1 MKKLITILGSL
12 CLSAGAVITVVS
24 CTAKNEKFE
33 KPSIT
38 EELAQ
43 KIISGLKLSNDF
55 NFTAGERFSKLDYKS
70 LILDM
75 INETISKNKYSDN
88 LNNLSKKFGL
98 DIPKVKESGDKKAQ
112 EVLKNLSTIKLFAEY
127 TSKRSA
133 DEYSDSIDL
142 GYSENYP
149 LNPYN
154 LESTD
159 KKKDNSTYAIYYKAN
174 NSMGS
179 SSSGSSSNGG
189 GSNSGQIWLRWQTTG
204 EFDTLTSKVPSTSQL
219 PSISLLTE
227 SDSKNFRI
235 AKLTNPT
242 DQNYIN
248 KTLSVTN
255 DGKQNNNGSGSGNE
269 KVEWY
274 KVKGQDKF
282 ETDGQGIM
290 QYRFMYHFKTKI
302 EAKLFNDLLGHA
314 YIDSNLF
321 LDKSDNKSASN
332 KKIILNNV
340 SKLISDIQS
349 NYSQVDKTISNIKM
363 VWAFSLE
370 QQKVSNVN
378 SKINDYINPD
388 GTLKNKDNQKTL
400 KKVFD
405 QIKSVTSNESKQGT
419 DSLLSISGFNGFVK
433 NKDNSVESL
442 SGDLKITED
451 AKKAVAAVNVPSL
464 LTNNNRGYNSE
475 INGNVDYVFVLPIY
489 LNDLFSSSDMQ
500 IQKSTS
506 NGGGSNGGPG
516 SNNEKYELKIMPNTW
531 VNLNDK
537 YSFERKY
544 FKNLEIK
551 DVKSSNNGDVLVAKR
566 DGKWYVSLKDKD
578 NKEINVT
585 YSDGSQKVISLKK
598 VEEKNK
604 KSLDFTHKLLET
616 DFNKKL
622 FNNNLKNFNIS
633 YDINLKNYDNIKD
646 KQNDA
651 YIWNNDPKK
660 SNDIQELSAAKKQVL
675 LDQLEAITAKN
686 PDVQNAAKTELYSAY
701 LYTDGIYYKSLF
713 DEISKYIESE
723 KPTLD

>member
-1 MKKLITILGSL
+1 MKKLLTILVSL
-12 CLSAGAVITVVS
+12 CLSAGTAVTAVA
-24 CTAKNEKFE
+24 CTTKNDKFD

-38 EELAQ
+38 DELAQ
-43 KIISGLKLSNDF
+43 KIISGLKLSDDF
-55 NFTAGERFSKLDYKS
+55 SFTRGEQFSKLDYKS
-70 LILDM
+70 LVLDM

-98 DIPKVKESGDKKAQ
+98 DIPKTKELGEKKSQ
-112 EVLKNLSTIKLFAEY
+112 EVLNNLSTIKLFADY
-127 TSKRSA
+127 TSKRA
-133 DEYSDSIDL
+133 VEEHSDNIDL

-154 LESTD
+154 LQSKD
-159 KKKDNSTYAIYYKAN
+159 KKDDAVYAIYYK
-174 NSMGS
+174 S
-179 SSSGSSSNGG
+179 STSTNGGAGSNGG
-189 GSNSGQIWLRWQTTG
+189 GSTWLRWQTTG
-204 EFDTLTSKVPSTSQL
+204 EFDTAQNTIPSIPQL

-227 SDSKNFRI
+227 TKNNFRI
-235 AKLTNPT
+235 AKLNKPT
-242 DQNYIN
+242 DQQYIN
-248 KTLSVTN
+248 KTASVSD
-255 DGKQNNNGSGSGNE
+255 DGKETGNGKSE
-269 KVEWY
+269 QVEWY
-274 KVKGQDKF
+274 KTSDKNF

-302 EAKLFNDLLGHA
+302 KAKLFSDLLGHA

-321 LDKSDNKSASN
+321 ADKNDNTSASN

-363 VWAFSLE
+363 VWAFSLD
-370 QQKVSNVN
+370 QQKLSEVNKQIEGLVN
-378 SKINDYINPD
+378 SNGLLTNKDS
-388 GTLKNKDNQKTL
+388 KNKL
-400 KKVFD
+400 KDIFD
-405 QIKSVTSNESKQGT
+405 KIKEKATNESKQGT
-419 DSLLSISGFNGFVK
+419 DSLFSISGFNGFVK
-433 NKDNSVESL
+433 NKDATVESL

-451 AKKAVAAVNVPSL
+451 AKKAVAQVNAPSL
-464 LTNNNRGYNSE
+464 LTNNNRGFNSE

-489 LNDLFSSSDMQ
+489 LNDIFSANDMQ
-500 IQKSTS
+500 IRKTNS
-506 NGGGSNGGPG
+506 NGGGSNGGSG
-516 SNNEKYELKIMPNTW
+516 AGANGQSYELNILKNTW

-537 YSFERKY
+537 YSLDSRY
-544 FKNLEIK
+544 FKNLNIK
-551 DVKSSNNGDVLVAKR
+551 RVTSKSNGDILITNK
-566 DGKWYVSLKDKD
+566 DNKWYVLLKGDND
-578 NKEINVT
+578 NKQIEVE
-585 YSDGSQKVISLKK
+585 YSDNSKKTVSLKK
-598 VEEKNK
+598 IEENAK
-604 KSLDFTHKLLET
+604 KTLDFTYKLSNLE
-616 DFNKKL
+616 FNKQL
-622 FNNNLKNFNIS
+622 FKQNPTTNIT

>member
-12 CLSAGAVITVVS
+12 CLSAGAMV
-24 CTAKNEKFE
+24 TAVACSTKNEKFD

-55 NFTAGERFSKLDYKS
+55 NFTTGERFSKLDYKS

-75 INETISKNKYSDN
+75 INETISKNRYTDN
-88 LNNLSKKFGL
+88 LDNLSKKFGL
-98 DIPKVKESGDKKAQ
+98 NISNTKLLGDNKAQ
-112 EVLKNLSTIKLFAEY
+112 EVLQNLSTIKLFADY
-127 TSKRSA
+127 TSKRA
-133 DEYSDSIDL
+133 VEEYSDSVDL

-149 LNPYN
+149 LNPYD
-154 LESTD
+154 LE
-159 KKKDNSTYAIYYKAN
+159 KKDNKKDSNVYAIYYKN
-174 NSMGS
+174 N
-179 SSSGSSSNGG
+179 SNGG
-189 GSNSGQIWLRWQTTG
+189 GSNGGGSGSTWSRWQTTG
-204 EFDTLTSKVPSTSQL
+204 EFDTLENKIPSTPQL

-227 SDSKNFRI
+227 SNAKNFRI
-235 AKLTNPT
+235 AKLSQPTN
-242 DQNYIN
+242 QEYIT
-248 KTLSVTN
+248 KTASVSD
-255 DGKQNNNGSGSGNE
+255 DGKATNNGNNT
-269 KVEWY
+269 VIEWY
-274 KVKGQDKF
+274 KKTGSNNF

-321 LDKSDNKSASN
+321 IDKHDDKSASN

-349 NYSQVDKTISNIKM
+349 NYSQVDKTISNVKM
-363 VWAFSLE
+363 VWAFSLD
-370 QQKVSNVN
+370 QQKVSEVN
-378 SKINDYINPD
+378 TKIDDYVSSD
-388 GTLKNKDNQKTL
+388 GSLKNKDGQTL
-400 KKVFD
+400 KKVFE
-405 QIKSVTSNESKQGT
+405 QIKLASVTNESKQGA

-433 NKDNSVESL
+433 NKDNSIESL

-451 AKKAVAAVNVPSL
+451 AKKAVAKVNSPSL
-464 LTNNNRGYNSE
+464 LTNNNKGFSSE
-475 INGNVDYVFVLPIY
+475 ISGNVDYVFVLPIY
-489 LNDLFSSSDMQ
+489 LNDLFSSNDMQ
-500 IQKSTS
+500 IRNTNNS
-506 NGGGSNGGPG
+506 NGGTSSSGSGT
-516 SNNEKYELKIMPNTW
+516 NEQKFELNVLKNTW
-531 VNLNDK
+531 VDLN
-537 YSFERKY
+537 SKY
-544 FKNLEIK
+544 FLDNRYFNNIDIK
-551 DVKSSNNGDVLVAKR
+551 EVKSKSNGQALIANKGN
-566 DGKWYVSLKDKD
+566 KWYASLKNGTNNAEIDIIYTDKTT
-578 NKEINVT
+578 KTVT
-585 YSDGSQKVISLKK
+585 LKK
-598 VEEKNK
+598 IEESVK
-604 KSLDFTHKLLET
+604 KSLDFTHKLADIE
-616 DFNKKL
+616 FNKQL
-622 FNNNLKNFNIS
+622 FKNNIKDFNIS

>member
-12 CLSAGAVITVVS
+12 CLSAGATVTSVA
-24 CTAKNEKFE
+24 CTTKNDKFD

-38 EELAQ
+38 DELAQ

-55 NFTAGERFSKLDYKS
+55 SFTRGEQFSKLDYKS

-88 LNNLSKKFGL
+88 LSNLSRKFGL
-98 DIPKVKESGDKKAQ
+98 SIPKTKELGEKKAQ
-112 EVLKNLSTIKLFAEY
+112 EVLKNLATIRLFADY
-127 TSKRSA
+127 TSKRA
-133 DEYSDSIDL
+133 AEEHSDNIDL

-154 LESTD
+154 LGLE
-159 KKKDNSTYAIYYKAN
+159 KNKKDDTVYAIYYKN
-174 NSMGS
+174 PTST
-179 SSSGSSSNGG
+179 NGG
-189 GSNSGQIWLRWQTTG
+189 GSTWLRWQTTG
-204 EFDTLTSKVPSTSQL
+204 EFDTPQNTVPSIPQL
-219 PSISLLTE
+219 PSVSLLTE
-227 SDSKNFRI
+227 NKNNFRI
-235 AKLTNPT
+235 AKLTKPT
-242 DQNYIN
+242 DQQYIN
-248 KTLSVTN
+248 KTASVSD
-255 DGKQNNNGSGSGNE
+255 DGKETGNGKTE
-269 KVEWY
+269 QVEWY
-274 KVKGQDKF
+274 KISNNNF

-302 EAKLFNDLLGHA
+302 ESKLFNDLLGHA

-321 LDKSDNKSASN
+321 IDKNDNTSASN

-349 NYSQVDKTISNIKM
+349 NYSQVDRTVSNVKM
-363 VWAFSLE
+363 VWVFSLD
-370 QQKVSNVN
+370 QQKISEANKQIEGFVN
-378 SKINDYINPD
+378 SNGLLTNKDS
-388 GTLKNKDNQKTL
+388 KNKIKN
-400 KKVFD
+400 VFD
-405 QIKSVTSNESKQGT
+405 KIKEKVTNESKQGT
-419 DSLLSISGFNGFVK
+419 DSLFSISGFNGFVK
-433 NKDNSVESL
+433 NKDTTIESL
-442 SGDLKITED
+442 SGDLKITEE
-451 AKKAVAAVNVPSL
+451 AKKAVAQVNAPAL
-464 LTNNNRGYNSE
+464 LTNNNRGFASE
-475 INGNVDYVFVLPIY
+475 VSGNVDYVFVLPIY
-489 LNDLFSSSDMQ
+489 LNDIFSANDMQ
-500 IQKSTS
+500 IKKTTS

-516 SNNEKYELKIMPNTW
+516 TGTAGQSYELNILKNTW

-537 YSFERKY
+537 YSLDNRY
-544 FKNLEIK
+544 FKNLNIK
-551 DVKSSNNGDVLVAKR
+551 KVTSKSNGDVLIANK
-566 DGKWYVSLKDKD
+566 DNKWYVSLKDDKSD
-578 NKEINVT
+578 RQIEVE
-585 YSDGSQKVISLKK
+585 YSDNTKKTISLKK
-598 VEEKNK
+598 IEEKDK
-604 KSLDFTHKLLET
+604 KALDFTYRLSSLE
-616 DFNKKL
+616 FNQQL
-622 FNNNLKNFNIS
+622 FKDKLKNTSIT